1 MEDDRKLVE
10 NYREAWAEF
19 ERRLRTLQ
27 AAAATNP
34 IDGENLFLDVED
46 ARLKYGLAR
55 DRLVAR
61 MLDLDIADI
70 RPSSQEA
77 RIRGSANLLW
87 EFAGKPGNSAE
98 KDWLRA
104 EALVR
109 SAAAA
114 AR

>member
-10 NYREAWAEF
+10 SYREAWAEF
-19 ERRLRTLQ
+19 ERRLRMMQ
-27 AAAATNP
+27 AAPAANP
-34 IDGENLFLDVED
+34 ADTERLVLDVED

-61 MLDLDIADI
+61 MLDLDITDI
-70 RPSSQEA
+70 RPGSQDA

-109 SAAAA
+109 SASAP

>member
-10 NYREAWAEF
+10 NYREAWTEF
-19 ERRLRTLQ
+19 ERRLRRLQ
-27 AAAATNP
+27 AASATNP
-34 IDGENLFLDVED
+34 ADAERLVLDVEN
-46 ARLKYGLAR
+46 ARLRYGLAR

-61 MLDLDIADI
+61 MLDLDATDI
-70 RPSSQEA
+70 RPNSQET
-77 RIRGSANLLW
+77 RIRGSAHLLW

-104 EALVR
+104 EAMVR
-109 SAAAA
+109 SASAA